1 MSLEVV
7 FSPAA
12 ERDLDELFYWIAE
25 HAGARIAVGYTDR
38 LRAYCESLS
47 LFPERARLR
56 PEIDPEVRI
65 LGFEGRTNIGYVL
78 TASQVV
84 IVSFDHGGRSFKHR

>member
-1 MSLEVV
+1 VEVV
-7 FSPAA
+7 FSAAA
-12 ERDLDELFYWIAE
+12 ERDLDALFYWIAE

-38 LRAYCESLS
+38 LRTFCESLS

-65 LGFEGRTNIGYVL
+65 VGFERRTNIGYVV
-78 TASQVV
+78 TDSQVV
-84 IVSFDHGGRSFKHR
+84 IVSIDHGGRPFQKA